1 MNINFFLLIVVLIV
15 NTLFAILAKESKEQ
29 LPLVAKIV
37 LLIPPV
43 AILYLT
49 LLNLYD
55 AMTYVIK
62 RLPGYFK

>member
-29 LPLVAKIV
+29 LPLAAKVV

-55 AMTYVIK
+55 AMAYVIK